1 MARYAE
7 LRWDYTGLVAATDP
21 FGGHYTVLPP
31 VWAAAHTTQFTAP
44 GWRMLPVGRGS
55 GWLQK
60 GGTYVGYV
68 GPAGE
73 LTVSGGAIGDG
84 EWWCYWRWRVVL
96 LLATVSG
103 GDIGD
108 GE

>member
-7 LRWDYTGLVAATDP
+7 MRWDYTGLVGATDP

-73 LTVSGGAIGDG
+73 LTVSG
-84 EWWCYWRWRVVL
+84 VL
-96 LLATVSG
+96 LVTVSGG

-108 GE
+108 GEWW